1 MEWGDQAI
9 KNPRGQKL
17 ASPLLK
23 NHEEVRS
30 SKKEVCDHP
39 MEAEKPNRMVK
50 CWNMTWNLD
59 EWG

>member
-9 KNPRGQKL
+9 KNPGGQKL

-50 CWNMTWNLD
+50 CWNMT
-59 EWG
+59 

>member
-1 MEWGDQAI
+1 MEWGDQAV

-30 SKKEVCDHP
+30 SKKEGCGHRMD
-39 MEAEKPNRMVK
+39 AEEPNRMVK
-50 CWNMTWNLD
+50 CWNMT
-59 EWG
+59 